1 MLKKWNFWTRLWWNI
16 AFSSLDVHISKSTWH
31 FNFFPEQG
39 GEWRFFMSSWGGNKM
54 TSYLRIFRKSN
65 FCKSLPWERNRC
77 VPFCNFNYNQNMKWF
92 TFLNPCRQSFILLEG
107 KCKSWCG
114 HILFVSTAKED
125 TFLTPDIFTFFF
137 ILEGNI
143 SHIEEGPLLMKWH
156 ASNEA
161 HSEKAIHAIHLQC
174 HFLGTPSNR
183 KVNNILLCEFFKM
196 YKS

>member
-1 MLKKWNFWTRLWWNI
+1 MVKHSFLLPGCSYFQINL
-16 AFSSLDVHISKSTWH
+16 ALQ
-31 FNFFPEQG
+31 FFP
-39 GEWRFFMSSWGGNKM
+39 RTRRRMKIFMSSWGGNKM
-54 TSYLRIFRKSN
+54 TSYLRIFKLSN

-161 HSEKAIHAIHLQC
+161 HSEKAIHTIHLQC

-183 KVNNILLCEFFKM
+183 KVNNILLYEFF
-196 YKS
+196 

>member
-1 MLKKWNFWTRLWWNI
+1 MWWNI

-39 GEWRFFMSSWGGNKM
+39 GKWWFFMSSWGGNKM

-77 VPFCNFNYNQNMKWF
+77 VPFCNFNYNQNKKWF

-137 ILEGNI
+137 LFWKETYRTLKRVHFWWSDMPQMKLILKRPFTLFTFNATF
-143 SHIEEGPLLMKWH
+143 L
-156 ASNEA
+156 A
-161 HSEKAIHAIHLQC
+161 HHQTE
-174 HFLGTPSNR
+174 R
-183 KVNNILLCEFFKM
+183 
-196 YKS
+196 

>member
-1 MLKKWNFWTRLWWNI
+1 
-16 AFSSLDVHISKSTWH
+16 
-31 FNFFPEQG
+31 
-39 GEWRFFMSSWGGNKM
+39 M

-137 ILEGNI
+137 YFGRK
-143 SHIEEGPLLMKWH
+143 HIAHWRGSTFDEVTCLKWSSFWKGHSRYSPSMPLSWH
-156 ASNEA
+156 TIKQKGKQ
-161 HSEKAIHAIHLQC
+161 HFAIWF
-174 HFLGTPSNR
+174 FLT
-183 KVNNILLCEFFKM
+183 V
-196 YKS
+196 